1 MNRCARHSLDID
13 TRDKTQTQ
21 TVDGLAES
29 LRSCSFGI
37 GYHPGIEN
45 VDNTYACTAYS
56 TRLFGGG
63 VCLQCFHAVGWAA
76 GKKLSGGV
84 LAWLSDW
91 SEVQTCIWP
100 S

>member
-56 TRLFGGG
+56 TRGRGVPSVLSCCWLGGR
-63 VCLQCFHAVGWAA
+63 
-76 GKKLSGGV
+76 KN
-84 LAWLSDW
+84 
-91 SEVQTCIWP
+91 
-100 S
+100 